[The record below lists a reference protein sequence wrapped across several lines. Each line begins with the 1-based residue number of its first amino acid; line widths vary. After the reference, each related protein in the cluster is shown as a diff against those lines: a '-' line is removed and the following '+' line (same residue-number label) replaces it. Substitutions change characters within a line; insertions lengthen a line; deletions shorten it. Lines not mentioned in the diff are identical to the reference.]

1 MDCQATKSLQSLA
14 RRLTD
19 QCCDNF
25 VFLFFTQNKVGSD
38 YVEREDLERVRREI
52 EARYRMEL
60 NRKLEDVNNYL
71 EEQARARDKLDV
83 SRDETEFKIRD
94 DHKKIQVKICVL
106 FAQPRSLK

>member
-1 MDCQATKSLQSLA
+1 ML
-14 RRLTD
+14 
-19 QCCDNF
+19 CDHC

-38 YVEREDLERVRREI
+38 YVEREDLERVRREM

-94 DHKKIQVKICVL
+94 DHKKIQVWLFVL
-106 FAQPRSLK
+106 FAQLQTSK

>member
-1 MDCQATKSLQSLA
+1 ML
-14 RRLTD
+14 
-19 QCCDNF
+19 CDHC
-25 VFLFFTQNKVGSD
+25 VFLFLTQNKVGSD

-94 DHKKIQVKICVL
+94 DHKKIQVWLFVL
-106 FAQPRSLK
+106 FAQLQTSK

>member
-1 MDCQATKSLQSLA
+1 ML
-14 RRLTD
+14 
-19 QCCDNF
+19 CDHC

-38 YVEREDLERVRREI
+38 YVEREDLERVRHEI

-94 DHKKIQVKICVL
+94 DHKKIQVWLFVL
-106 FAQPRSLK
+106 FAQLQTSK